1 MIRWNQGANPKT
13 ARLKTATRSQND
25 GAVPTTADPRTG
37 PSFRQVLLPS
47 HFNSFLAYSVPA
59 SLVDVAVSSAVAII
73 IRPSIA
79 HENMGFLAAQNTE
92 KRLTHH
98 PGPRDVSMTSSGGLW
113 PASRQSRSQRR
124 GWPLSG
130 VGGNMWCQSYVYASQ
145 PVPCLQRVGA
155 PLVDALGRF

>member
-1 MIRWNQGANPKT
+1 MESGRQPENRQTNFGHAVAKRRRRPDNRNGAH
-13 ARLKTATRSQND
+13 
-25 GAVPTTADPRTG
+25 
-37 PSFRQVLLPS
+37 PS
-47 HFNSFLAYSVPA
+47 HFNSFLAYSGLA

-79 HENMGFLAAQNTE
+79 HENMGFLAAQNKE

-130 VGGNMWCQSYVYASQ
+130 VGGNMWGQSFVYASQ
-145 PVPCLQRVGA
+145 PIPCLQRVGA
-155 PLVDALGRF
+155 PLVDAVGRF